1 METSMR
7 LGVGISMRQKG
18 EGAPFGMPQQ
28 QPPKIANPAYLPA
41 AAGQEGELK
50 GNSSMTQVLVP
61 VSMGSSVH
69 YWYRYCW

>member
-1 METSMR
+1 MGQERVQRERSGGTREDGGTDMETSMR

-41 AAGQEGELK
+41 AAG
-50 GNSSMTQVLVP
+50 
-61 VSMGSSVH
+61 
-69 YWYRYCW
+69 